1 MYNLHHRLWIAI
13 SCSTLVLGELLSMS
27 IASSYP
33 VFPKPQPKVVSQLDN
48 KAPAKNDISP
58 PPVEAVLASVK
69 IKSSALSKTGRTLSR
84 QGANSRSISKVP
96 RSGLVNKTGRHISAD
111 RSLQGISNLTNTD
124 RVNDVSAVN
133 RLIE

>member
-13 SCSTLVLGELLSMS
+13 SCSTLVLVELLSMS

-33 VFPKPQPKVVSQLDN
+33 VLPKPQSKVVSQIGN
-48 KAPAKNDISP
+48 KAPATDDISP

-69 IKSSALSKTGRTLSR
+69 IKSSVLSKTGRTLSR
-84 QGANSRSISKVP
+84 QGANSKSISTVS
-96 RSGLVNKTGRHISAD
+96 RSSLAKKTGRHISAD
-111 RSLQGISNLTNTD
+111 RSLQGISNLTNID
-124 RVNDVSAVN
+124 RVNNVSAVN

>member
-13 SCSTLVLGELLSMS
+13 SCSTLVLVAPLSMS
-27 IASSYP
+27 IAASYP
-33 VFPKPQPKVVSQLDN
+33 VPKPPSKVVSQLVN
-48 KAPAKNDISP
+48 KAPTTDDISP

-69 IKSSALSKTGRTLSR
+69 LKSSAISKTGRNLSR

-96 RSGLVNKTGRHISAD
+96 RPSLANKTGRHISAD
-111 RSLQGISNLTNTD
+111 RSLQGISNLTNID
-124 RVNDVSAVN
+124 RVNNVSAVN